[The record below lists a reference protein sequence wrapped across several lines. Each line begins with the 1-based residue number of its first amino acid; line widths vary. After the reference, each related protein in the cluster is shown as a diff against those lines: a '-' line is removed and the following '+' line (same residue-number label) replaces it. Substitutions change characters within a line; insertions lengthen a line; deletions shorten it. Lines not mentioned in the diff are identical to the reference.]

1 MFWSFVFEF
10 DLILNILQLN
20 KELAFPIIME
30 QYGNT
35 STYNLESVLVQN
47 IKNSHYYI
55 KKALD
60 LDSVHEV
67 IDEIY
72 ET

>member
-1 MFWSFVFEF
+1 
-10 DLILNILQLN
+10 
-20 KELAFPIIME
+20 ME

-35 STYNLESVLVQN
+35 STYNMESVLVQN
-47 IKNSHYYI
+47 IKSSPYYV
-55 KKALD
+55 KKAMD
-60 LDSVHEV
+60 LDNAHEI

>member
-1 MFWSFVFEF
+1 
-10 DLILNILQLN
+10 
-20 KELAFPIIME
+20 ME
-30 QYGNT
+30 QYGNK
-35 STYNLESVLVQN
+35 STYNLESVLVKN
-47 IKNSHYYI
+47 IKDSLYYA

-72 ET
+72 EK

>member
-1 MFWSFVFEF
+1 
-10 DLILNILQLN
+10 
-20 KELAFPIIME
+20 ME

-35 STYNLESVLVQN
+35 ATYNLESVLVQN
-47 IKNSHYYI
+47 IKTSHYFV
-55 KKALD
+55 KQAMD
-60 LDSVHEV
+60 CDTTHDV

>member
-1 MFWSFVFEF
+1 
-10 DLILNILQLN
+10 
-20 KELAFPIIME
+20 ME

-35 STYNLESVLVQN
+35 NYNLETVLVQN
-47 IKNSHYYI
+47 IKNSPYYI
-55 KKALD
+55 KKAMD
-60 LDSVHEV
+60 LDNAHEI

>member
-1 MFWSFVFEF
+1 
-10 DLILNILQLN
+10 
-20 KELAFPIIME
+20 ME

-35 STYNLESVLVQN
+35 GTFNLESVLVQN

-60 LDSVHEV
+60 IDSVHEL
-67 IDEIY
+67 IDEIWN
-72 ET
+72 T

>member
-1 MFWSFVFEF
+1 
-10 DLILNILQLN
+10 
-20 KELAFPIIME
+20 ME

-35 STYNLESVLVQN
+35 STFNLENVLVQN

-60 LDSVHEV
+60 LENVHEV

-72 ET
+72 NT